1 MKEKIRNIL
10 FIGLAF
16 VIVSTGILFA
26 TGKNFAKKGFSKAIH
41 EEETVYN
48 DTVLMESA
56 PARSSNTMLMKSTSA
71 GGTSTNVM
79 QNSNNSIGKTQEQK
93 IIKSGSLDFEVKNLS
108 EIENKIAEW
117 LKGFDGYI
125 SNTWTNRNRLTITAK
140 VPANRF
146 EEAMNSTGNFG
157 ILNSRSISTD
167 DVTENFYDLET
178 RLNTRKILQQKLS
191 GYLKDA
197 KNISDLLEIERQLN
211 NVTSE
216 IESMEKQFRRL
227 SNQIE
232 FSTISISCTLPPNT
246 TDTGFITPDFSED
259 FKDFAY
265 NALQF
270 ISDFGI
276 CILYILVIG
285 IPLVLLIAVLY
296 WVCFGKIGLIRKL
309 FDKLKP

>member
-1 MKEKIRNIL
+1 
-10 FIGLAF
+10 
-16 VIVSTGILFA
+16 
-26 TGKNFAKKGFSKAIH
+26 
-41 EEETVYN
+41 
-48 DTVLMESA
+48 
-56 PARSSNTMLMKSTSA
+56 
-71 GGTSTNVM
+71 
-79 QNSNNSIGKTQEQK
+79 
-93 IIKSGSLDFEVKNLS
+93 
-108 EIENKIAEW
+108 
-117 LKGFDGYI
+117 
-125 SNTWTNRNRLTITAK
+125 
-140 VPANRF
+140 
-146 EEAMNSTGNFG
+146 MNSTGNFG

>member
-1 MKEKIRNIL
+1 MFDHVYLNSLIIILVVFTITIGVIFVYEFLIKTNRLSKSWKISLREYSVYI
-10 FIGLAF
+10 
-16 VIVSTGILFA
+16 
-26 TGKNFAKKGFSKAIH
+26 KYNFKTKKYS
-41 EEETVYN
+41 
-48 DTVLMESA
+48 
-56 PARSSNTMLMKSTSA
+56 
-71 GGTSTNVM
+71 
-79 QNSNNSIGKTQEQK
+79 
-93 IIKSGSLDFEVKNLS
+93 
-108 EIENKIAEW
+108 IENIQ
-117 LKGFDGYI
+117 DI
-125 SNTWTNRNRLTITAK
+125 
-140 VPANRF
+140 
-146 EEAMNSTGNFG
+146 
-157 ILNSRSISTD
+157 
-167 DVTENFYDLET
+167 
-178 RLNTRKILQQKLS
+178 
-191 GYLKDA
+191 
-197 KNISDLLEIERQLN
+197 
-211 NVTSE
+211 E

>member
-1 MKEKIRNIL
+1 MNRKCQAL
-10 FIGLAF
+10 P
-16 VIVSTGILFA
+16 
-26 TGKNFAKKGFSKAIH
+26 
-41 EEETVYN
+41 TVAG
-48 DTVLMESA
+48 VL
-56 PARSSNTMLMKSTSA
+56 
-71 GGTSTNVM
+71 
-79 QNSNNSIGKTQEQK
+79 
-93 IIKSGSLDFEVKNLS
+93 
-108 EIENKIAEW
+108 ENKIAEW

-232 FSTISISCTLPPNT
+232 FSTIPDHCPNYRKSVIRSCKRLR
-246 TDTGFITPDFSED
+246 SMV
-259 FKDFAY
+259 Y
-265 NALQF
+265 
-270 ISDFGI
+270 
-276 CILYILVIG
+276 
-285 IPLVLLIAVLY
+285 
-296 WVCFGKIGLIRKL
+296 
-309 FDKLKP
+309 

>member
-1 MKEKIRNIL
+1 
-10 FIGLAF
+10 
-16 VIVSTGILFA
+16 
-26 TGKNFAKKGFSKAIH
+26 
-41 EEETVYN
+41 
-48 DTVLMESA
+48 
-56 PARSSNTMLMKSTSA
+56 MKSTSA

-79 QNSNNSIGKTQEQK
+79 QNSNNSIGKTQERK
-93 IIKSGSLDFEVKNLS
+93 IIKSGSLDFVVKNLS
-108 EIENKIAEW
+108 EIENKISEW

-125 SNTWTNRNRLTITAK
+125 SNTWTNRNRLTIIAK

>member
-41 EEETVYN
+41 EEETVYT

-71 GGTSTNVM
+71 GGTYTNVM
-79 QNSNNSIGKTQEQK
+79 QNSNNSIGENQERK
-93 IIKSGSLDFEVKNLS
+93 IIKSVS

-178 RLNTRKILQQKLS
+178 RLNTRKILQP
-191 GYLKDA
+191 
-197 KNISDLLEIERQLN
+197 LL
-211 NVTSE
+211 TY
-216 IESMEKQFRRL
+216 RL
-227 SNQIE
+227 
-232 FSTISISCTLPPNT
+232 
-246 TDTGFITPDFSED
+246 
-259 FKDFAY
+259 
-265 NALQF
+265 
-270 ISDFGI
+270 
-276 CILYILVIG
+276 
-285 IPLVLLIAVLY
+285 
-296 WVCFGKIGLIRKL
+296 
-309 FDKLKP
+309 